1 MVPATRSL
9 TGRCLFSAF
18 WTKVLGDPTSERIA
32 APLMRRLDALVE
44 LSLDDRMAIAEA
56 LTDVRTVRPRADL
69 LRADDVIDGLSVVLD
84 GFACRYKL
92 LPDGRRQI
100 VGFLVPGDFCD
111 LRVLV
116 VERADHAVA
125 ALAPTTTAS
134 ISRERLLSLIGS
146 RARIARAL
154 WWSTLVED
162 AVLREW
168 LVSVGQRSAI
178 ERVSHLL
185 CELYRRLEAV
195 GLAGDGRLELP
206 VTQSELGD
214 ALGLSTVH
222 INRTL
227 RDLRGQGLIETNGK
241 AYFIRDLTRLARV
254 GIFSPDYLRVGRD
267 LLEPRPERY

>member
-1 MVPATRSL
+1 M
-9 TGRCLFSAF
+9 
-18 WTKVLGDPTSERIA
+18 LGDLTSDFIA
-32 APLMRRLDALVE
+32 APFMRRLNALVG
-44 LSLDDRMAIAEA
+44 LSDDDKSAILDS
-56 LTDVRTVRPRADL
+56 LTDARTARPRADL
-69 LRADDVIDGLSVVLD
+69 LRADDVIDGLSVVLE

-100 VGFLVPGDFCD
+100 VAFLVPGDFCD

-134 ISRERLLSLIGS
+134 ITRDRLLSLVNTRPRLS
-146 RARIARAL
+146 RAL

-162 AVLREW
+162 AILREW
-168 LVSVGQRSAI
+168 LVNVGQRAAI

-185 CELYRRLEAV
+185 CELYLRLEAV
-195 GLAGDGRLELP
+195 GLAADGRLELP

-227 RDLRGQGLIETNGK
+227 RELRGQGLLETNGK
-241 AYFIRDLTRLARV
+241 SYFIRDLARLARV

-267 LLEPRPERY
+267 LLEPRPDRY